1 LLKCTEIAGKKI
13 LEVGAGTGRDS
24 IKMAQAGA
32 FVCTLDYSSES
43 LRLVRSDP
51 RGHLTNL
58 VMANA
63 LECPFPDG
71 TFDIVFHQ
79 GLLEHF
85 ASPHHL
91 LIENRRVL
99 KKNGLLVID
108 VPQTFH
114 VYTVMKHVLMML
126 GRWFAGW
133 ERQFTPGSLRQL
145 VAGHGF
151 EAVHQYGAW
160 SQPGIFYKVIRET
173 AKKFNRDLP
182 MYPRPCC
189 SLSRAWLDLQPQLR
203 HKRLFQYTELSI
215 GIIARKK

>member
-1 LLKCTEIAGKKI
+1 
-13 LEVGAGTGRDS
+13 
-24 IKMAQAGA
+24 MAQARA

-43 LRLVRSDP
+43 LRLVRCDP
-51 RGHLTNL
+51 QGHLTNL

-63 LECPFPDG
+63 LDCPFRDE

-85 ASPHHL
+85 AVPGKL
-91 LIENRRVL
+91 LEENRRVL

-114 VYTVMKHVLMML
+114 VYTAMKQALMMM

-133 ERQFTPGSLRQL
+133 ERQFTPGSLRRL

-151 EAVHQYGAW
+151 KAVHQYGDW
-160 SQPGIFYKVIRET
+160 SRPGIFYKAIREA
-173 AKKFNRDLP
+173 AKKFNCDLP

-189 SLSRAWLDLQPQLR
+189 SLSRTWLDLQQRLR
-203 HKRLFQYTELSI
+203 RKRLLQYTTLSI